1 MANACSSSTKTV
13 KFARLIV
20 LSSNKMYYRT
30 FCNPNDFLKLR
41 DSRCGELKCKNCE
54 IALVKYKKNIV
65 FNYRTFCIHH
75 GESLDTFTE
84 NLVQEKGIKWSSV
97 FIRIPDKYKNRLVA
111 TCLEKPCEN
120 IINDILPL
128 NSLDIIQIVKFLRD
142 SMNTSNI
149 KLISSTLE
157 YCRAQNIILPSD
169 ILNDVVAL
177 FAVHGYVDGISLVQ
191 SLCESSNPAEF
202 KLRAQYMHYL
212 AEAIWVQGNIQES
225 LKMFDKVYSEY
236 PHQRSKVKIMLRHLF
251 IHVIKNHGEASLV
264 NIINFVK
271 MFSKKYCDF
280 SLMAFLWKELFESE
294 WFSDQQLAAELQSKH
309 RELTQCISGMI
320 PIMAK
325 QLLTHHKLE
334 SFHRLI
340 EVTLYNGMTSQTH
353 FLLQFLFE
361 YKYAVDDLQACSHI
375 METSVAL
382 DIPLKKDQC
391 SRFIDL
397 LLHRKKQL
405 PVCDVKKPTPF
416 TFKF

>member
-1 MANACSSSTKTV
+1 MANPCSSSTKTV

-20 LSSNKMYYRT
+20 RSSNKVYYRT
-30 FCNPNDFLKLR
+30 FCDPNDFLKLR
-41 DSRCGELKCKNCE
+41 ESRCELKCRNCE
-54 IALVKYKKNIV
+54 IALVKYKKNTV

-97 FIRIPDKYKNRLVA
+97 FIRIPDKYKNRLSA
-111 TCLEKPCEN
+111 TCLEKPGVN
-120 IINDILPL
+120 IINDVSPL
-128 NSLDIIQIVKFLRD
+128 KSLDINQIVKFFRE
-142 SMNTSNI
+142 SVNTSNI

-157 YCRAQNIILPSD
+157 TCRAQNLILPSD
-169 ILNDVVAL
+169 VLNDIAAL
-177 FAVHGYVDGISLVQ
+177 FAVHGYIDGISLVQ

-212 AEAIWVQGNIQES
+212 AEAMWIQGNIQES
-225 LKMFDKVYSEY
+225 LKMFDQVYSECL
-236 PHQRSKVKIMLRHLF
+236 HKRSKVKVMLRHLF

-271 MFSKKYCDF
+271 NFSEKYCDF

-309 RELTQCISGMI
+309 RELTASISGMI
-320 PIMAK
+320 PVMAK

-334 SFHRLI
+334 TFHRLI
-340 EVTLYNGMTSQTH
+340 EVTLCNNITKQTQ
-353 FLLQFLFE
+353 FLLQLLFE
-361 YKYAVDDLQACSHI
+361 YKYAIDDLQACSHI

-382 DIPLKKDQC
+382 DIPLKEDQC
-391 SRFIDL
+391 SRFIEL

-405 PVCDVKKPTPF
+405 PICDVKKPTPF